1 MGIPVGDK
9 KWLEVQGLE
18 KNWTMAAVSISFTL
32 EKGGAL
38 ALLGPSGCGKST
50 VLRMISG
57 LEAPDSGSV
66 FLAGRDITRLA
77 PAKRRIGMVFQDHA
91 LFPHLTVEDNIGYGL
106 RSGGMGKKE
115 SREAASEWLE
125 RFSLSGFGKRR
136 IDGLSGGER
145 QRVAL
150 ARTLAVNPDLVLFDE
165 PLSAL
170 DTELRARLRDELRAR
185 QRELGYA
192 AIYVTHD
199 PAEAEILADR
209 VIRMA
214 LTAFTPGA

>member
-1 MGIPVGDK
+1 MNGNAWLEIADLEK
-9 KWLEVQGLE
+9 KWA
-18 KNWTMAAVSISFTL
+18 MASVSISFAL

-50 VLRMISG
+50 VLRMIAG
-57 LEAPDSGSV
+57 LETPDSGSV
-66 FLAGRDITRLA
+66 ILAGRDLTGLPPER
-77 PAKRRIGMVFQDHA
+77 RRIGMVFQEHA

-106 RSGGMGKKE
+106 RSGGATKGE
-115 SREAASEWLE
+115 SRRAAQEWLE
-125 RFSLSGFGKRR
+125 RFSLSGFAKRR
-136 IDGLSGGER
+136 IDGLSGGEK

-170 DTELRARLRDELRAR
+170 DAELRGRLRDELRTR

-209 VIRMA
+209 VLRMVPPQ
-214 LTAFTPGA
+214 T

>member
-1 MGIPVGDK
+1 
-9 KWLEVQGLE
+9 
-18 KNWTMAAVSISFTL
+18 MASVSISFAL

-50 VLRMISG
+50 VLRMIAG
-57 LEAPDSGSV
+57 LETPDSGSV
-66 FLAGRDITRLA
+66 ILAGRDLTGLPPER
-77 PAKRRIGMVFQDHA
+77 RRIGMVFQEHA

-106 RSGGMGKKE
+106 RSGGATKGE
-115 SREAASEWLE
+115 SRRAAQEWLE
-125 RFSLSGFGKRR
+125 RFSLSGFAKRR
-136 IDGLSGGER
+136 IDGLSGGEK

-170 DTELRARLRDELRAR
+170 DAELRGRLRDELRTR

-209 VIRMA
+209 VLRMVPPQ
-214 LTAFTPGA
+214 T